1 MRRRLAL
8 ACVLLAVV
16 VGCLC
21 RRSDPAPPAAG
32 SLEARTSPL
41 SASADRARAPASVR
55 LSQAR
60 TAVIY
65 GDSRSPHDVHRR
77 VVAAIRQVKPDVVF
91 HSGDLVNNGRS
102 SADWQIFDQIT
113 GDLRREAK
121 FFPTLGNHELEARE
135 YFDHFALPGNER
147 WYAVD
152 TPIANFVVL
161 DSGSSASPDSE
172 QQRWLASTLGRP
184 RVAPVIV
191 LLHVGM
197 FSTGPHGGDPNL
209 VRDLLP
215 ALERG
220 RVAAVFAGHD
230 HDYER
235 TVRGR
240 MVHVVTGGG
249 GGPLYEQAK
258 RSPDSVKFVKAYHFC
273 KLTRQGPKVRV
284 QVLTPGLEL
293 LDEFEVGD

>member
-1 MRRRLAL
+1 MA
-8 ACVLLAVV
+8 
-16 VGCLC
+16 GCLS

-32 SLEARTSPL
+32 RLAAAASPL
-41 SASADRARAPASVR
+41 SASAESARAPVSVE

-65 GDSRSPHDVHRR
+65 GDSRSQHDAHRR

-102 SADWQIFDQIT
+102 SADWRIFDQIT
-113 GDLRREAK
+113 GDLRREAR
-121 FFPTLGNHELEARE
+121 FYPTLGNHEFDARE
-135 YFDHFALPGNER
+135 YFDRFALPGNGR

-152 TPIANFVVL
+152 TPIAHFVVL
-161 DSGSSASPDSE
+161 DSGSRSGPDSE
-172 QQRWLASTLGRP
+172 QRRWLESTLRRP
-184 RVAPVIV
+184 RLAPVIV

-215 ALERG
+215 VLERG

-235 TVRGR
+235 TVHGR

-249 GGPLYEQAK
+249 GGPLYDQAK
-258 RSPDSVKFVKAYHFC
+258 RSPDSVKFVKAHHFC
-273 KLTRQGPKVRV
+273 ELTRQGPKVRV
-284 QVLTPGLEL
+284 QVLTPELEL